1 MVHSMISDIEFE
13 RLRKIAHAK
22 WGLDINPGKVQLVT
36 GRMQKFLREG
46 WAESVAEV
54 LERLERGG
62 DEHFELGVFDVL
74 STNLTSF
81 YREKEHFDCLV
92 SELLEP
98 AVATGRPG
106 RLRFWSAACSKGCE
120 PYTLAMVLR
129 DHLPNI
135 ESWDIK
141 ILASDLART
150 VVAEARKGVYKS
162 NMVEDLPADI
172 IKRHFQKGS
181 GPAAG
186 FYRVRPEVSRVVTFA
201 LVNLT
206 GAWSH
211 RGPFD
216 AIFCRNVMIYFD
228 EPTRMSLIARLRGL
242 LRPGGLLVLGSSE
255 GLSETP
261 SDLQRVQPAVYR
273 AA

>member
-1 MVHSMISDIEFE
+1 MGQDLISELEFAK
-13 RLRKIAHAK
+13 LRKIAHAK
-22 WGLDINPGKVQLVT
+22 WGLDINPGKIELVT
-36 GRMQKFLREG
+36 GRMRKFIREG

-54 LERLERGG
+54 LTRLERGG
-62 DEHFELGVFDVL
+62 DEDFELGVFDVL

-98 AVATGRPG
+98 AAKSGRPG

-120 PYTLAMVLR
+120 PYTLSMVLH
-129 DHLPNI
+129 DHLPNLPA
-135 ESWDIK
+135 WDVK
-141 ILASDLART
+141 ILASDLARS
-150 VVAEARKGVYKS
+150 VVSEARRGVYKRT
-162 NMVEDLPADI
+162 MVEDLPADV

-181 GPAAG
+181 GPAEG
-186 FYRVRPEVSRVVTFA
+186 FYRVRPNVSSLVTFA
-201 LVNLT
+201 LINLT

-211 RGPFD
+211 KGPFD

-228 EPTRMSLIARLRGL
+228 EPTRMSLIARMRGL

-255 GLSETP
+255 GLSDTP
-261 SDLQRVQPAVYR
+261 TNLERVQPAVYR

>member
-1 MVHSMISDIEFE
+1 MTDNLLSDIEFE
-13 RLRKIAHAK
+13 KLRQIAHAK
-22 WGLDINPGKVQLVT
+22 WGLDINPGKVELVT
-36 GRMQKFLREG
+36 GRMRKFLREG
-46 WAESVAEV
+46 WASSVAEV

-98 AVATGRPG
+98 AAAGRPG

-120 PYTLAMVLR
+120 PYTLSMVLH
-129 DHLPNI
+129 DHLPDLAR
-135 ESWDIK
+135 WDVK
-141 ILASDLART
+141 ILASDLARS
-150 VVAEARKGVYKS
+150 VVAEARRGVYKK

-172 IKRHFQKGS
+172 IQRHFQKGS
-181 GPAAG
+181 GKAEG
-186 FYRVRPEVSRVVTFA
+186 FYRVRREVSSLVTFA

-206 GAWSH
+206 GPWKH
-211 RGPFD
+211 QGPFD

-228 EPTRMSLIARLRGL
+228 EPTRMSLIARMRGL

-261 SDLQRVQPAVYR
+261 SNLQRVQPAVYR